1 MTIGR
6 IMVIIGLVFAVITP
20 LTLTF
25 TMQRLN
31 SNECTANMCL
41 AATRHHWP
49 VKPKLDPN
57 DDGYVEGLAKI
68 LDPEQ

>member
-1 MTIGR
+1 MTIRR
-6 IMVIIGLVFAVITP
+6 IVVIIGLILAVVTP
-20 LTLTF
+20 LVLTF

-31 SNECTANMCL
+31 SNECTADMCL

-57 DDGYVEGLAKI
+57 DDGYLESLTKI
-68 LDPEQ
+68 LDPKQ